1 MIRAILFT
9 ICFCT
14 TVSAN
19 DIYVTQTAT
28 DTVQSEGK
36 PAFKEPIK
44 SDNFE
49 KDLLQPAGDA
59 QYCSVIAGC
68 Q

>member
-1 MIRAILFT
+1 
-9 ICFCT
+9 
-14 TVSAN
+14 VSAN

-28 DTVQSEGK
+28 DTVQSDGK